1 MKLYFLNIRRRKNEN
16 LKCTQTNFQLKDL
29 VPSLSLFSCL
39 CILSFVGAFN
49 WKLHFG
55 ASGCFSNANWQQQA
69 LAKQIRFPR
78 KRETSFVGEAFIH
91 SLLTM
96 RYSRF
101 PPQIY
106 YLQTIPRLDTS
117 QFEMQSHL
125 LHTGQGQMVEI
136 VEK

>member
-1 MKLYFLNIRRRKNEN
+1 MLLQRI
-16 LKCTQTNFQLKDL
+16 LATAGIGQTDSFPTETWNF
-29 VPSLSLFSCL
+29 
-39 CILSFVGAFN
+39 
-49 WKLHFG
+49 
-55 ASGCFSNANWQQQA
+55 
-69 LAKQIRFPR
+69 
-78 KRETSFVGEAFIH
+78 FVGEAFIH

-125 LHTGQGQMVEI
+125 SPTGQGQMVEI